1 MDIIFILGVI
11 WIIGWLVI
19 PMLYGI
25 FITAPKQFMNGE
37 LTKSKHEDV
46 NENKSNTQE
55 EPKEEDIYV
64 NTYKKHAKELT
75 KELYIKDDNNNN
87 KTNTANR
94 EPFYILI
101 ILVLLIIMFVQYTKY
116 REDSFSRITQCFA
129 DVVPDSEQDFCESIY
144 EKYRD

>member
-25 FITAPKQFMNGE
+25 FIKAPKQFMDGE
-37 LTKSKHEDV
+37 LTKPKHEDV
-46 NENKSNTQE
+46 NENKSDTEE
-55 EPKEEDIYV
+55 EPKEKDIYV
-64 NTYKKHAKELT
+64 DTYKTHAKEFI
-75 KELYIKDDNNNN
+75 KEPYVREDNN
-87 KTNTANR
+87 TQMNTGSR
-94 EPFYILI
+94 EPFYIVI
-101 ILVLLIIMFVQYTKY
+101 IFVLLIIMFVQYTKY